1 MFTRSHIVYADSALN
16 TIILLTYY
24 VFIFLFYLMIALVF
38 SSIFNQ
44 RIPLPVSSFSCEQ
57 ENR

>member
-1 MFTRSHIVYADSALN
+1 MFPRSHIVYAYFALE
-16 TIILLTYY
+16 TIILLAYY
-24 VFIFLFYLMIALVF
+24 VSIFLFCLMIALVF